1 MHKITQFWL
10 APTMRRCYCIEIME
24 MEDQNKIPLHCFTVQ
39 YCFLCHFI
47 YFICLI
53 IVLCFY
59 FWQCYKFCRR
69 RSPRDV
75 HGNFQPIQT
84 VRINVFLAFVCFTIL
99 FMHLF
104 FQIEFGTIDRNNQ
117 PYNGCTAVGMCTLNI
132 SPCCIFRGCPQV
144 PSYPIANN
152 VIIDFIP
159 IQQSIFH
166 VSYVDY

>member
-1 MHKITQFWL
+1 MAFRNESTRNSFAPSHSLVSFW
-10 APTMRRCYCIEIME
+10 
-24 MEDQNKIPLHCFTVQ
+24 
-39 YCFLCHFI
+39 CHFI
-47 YFICLI
+47 YYYFICLI

-84 VRINVFLAFVCFTIL
+84 VRISVFLAFVCFTIL

-104 FQIEFGTIDRNNQ
+104 FQIEFRTIDRNNR

-132 SPCCIFRGCPQV
+132 SPICIFRDYPGV
-144 PSYPIANN
+144 PPYPIANN
-152 VIIDFIP
+152 VIIDFFP
-159 IQQSIFH
+159 IQQAIFD
-166 VSYVDY
+166 VMNVQGEGNIAYIF